1 MLKALRKHAKYFYVL
16 FFIVILTFIFW
27 GVGRVDNTGKGEIVA
42 EIEKYKITAEDYWRT
57 YDNLYRFYREIYKDK
72 FDEKMEKEL
81 NLKENVLNS
90 MIDDYVLLIAAKEI
104 GLKVSDQELQEAI
117 AREPAF
123 LKNGVFNKDI
133 YLNRLRL
140 SRITPE
146 AYEEAKRKELIL
158 YKIKRLIELSV
169 DISDIDFKL
178 PQDSENKQMVEMLSQ
193 VMLNKTKDK
202 AVKSFVEGYKKQL
215 KIRVNRDLI
224 S

>member
-57 YDNLYRFYREIYKDK
+57 YDNVYRFYREIYKDK